1 MHLKTLSLNSFR
13 MLRTTY
19 RSGRVRRAT
28 EMEGVTPMRL
38 LSIAISFEMNA
49 RLNLGHGTV

>member
-19 RSGRVRRAT
+19 RSGRVRRVT
-28 EMEGVTPMRL
+28 EMGGVTPMRL